1 MSPADRADTAPW
13 RPNRQ
18 ASGFDLVEP
27 VTGSVCSVGASDIV
41 IRHPLGR
48 AVAMVCARVVPS
60 AQVLASWLQHGYA
73 ASEPGLHNVRMLKVE
88 SCEARMAR
96 ALFDYG
102 SRVFEGRAR
111 LAAVR
116 RGDEV
121 TLFVVAAARADFTSR
136 LPDLTR
142 MLDSLRLTPM
152 HGAARRN
159 ATDDSSNAASHKAL
173 IRLLQTDIDLSD
185 PV

>member
-13 RPNRQ
+13 RPNWE
-18 ASGFDLVEP
+18 APGFDLVEP
-27 VTGSVCSVGASDIV
+27 MTGSVSSVGASDIV

-60 AQVLASWLQHGYA
+60 AQTLASWLQHGYA

-88 SCEARMAR
+88 SCEGQMAC

-116 RGDEV
+116 RGDEA
-121 TLFVVAAARADFTSR
+121 TLFVAAAARADFAAR
-136 LPDLTR
+136 LPDLAR
-142 MLDSLRLTPM
+142 MLDSARLTPI

-159 ATDDSSNAASHKAL
+159 ATDDSSSAASHTAL
-173 IRLLQTDIDLSD
+173 IRLLQTGIDLSD
-185 PV
+185 PL